1 MKLIFVAISLEEL
14 EPVQGKTDIRK
25 ARCLDLNIKIRRE
38 KCQVG
43 LFDIV
48 RMPDQL
54 SDVPSN
60 IVYSATGAE
69 SSRTTKS
76 SNNLQSCSK

>member
-1 MKLIFVAISLEEL
+1 
-14 EPVQGKTDIRK
+14 
-25 ARCLDLNIKIRRE
+25 
-38 KCQVG
+38 
-43 LFDIV
+43 
-48 RMPDQL
+48 MPDQL

-60 IVYSATGAE
+60 TVYSATGTE